1 MVPLCFFNLNSLL
14 QLDLGELGH
23 LVKLE
28 LPYLASRNIGC
39 LVKVEI
45 NIEWFIR
52 ISMSPILHAL
62 PRIFLVLPL
71 RVVCLGTSPVPGNE
85 GS

>member
-1 MVPLCFFNLNSLL
+1 MLFNRNSLL

-28 LPYLASRNIGC
+28 LPNLASKNIEC

-45 NIEWFIR
+45 NIEWFIC
-52 ISMSPILHAL
+52 INTSPILHDI
-62 PRIFLVLPL
+62 PRLFPVLPL
-71 RVVCLGTSPVPGNE
+71 KVVCSGTPLVSGNE

>member
-1 MVPLCFFNLNSLL
+1 MPKELFFLISNSYGLSLVFDLNSLL

-28 LPYLASRNIGC
+28 LPDLASKNIGC
-39 LVKVEI
+39 LVKVVI

-52 ISMSPILHAL
+52 ISMSPM
-62 PRIFLVLPL
+62 
-71 RVVCLGTSPVPGNE
+71 VCLGFSWFYH
-85 GS
+85 